1 MQPITREH
9 EIAALRAA
17 RVEVELGRPYIC
29 VHIQNHLNAPSLV
42 VAKELTGL
50 IDEVEEFLDKK
61 SCVEDWLNIHH
72 RWGVVKQYR
81 LAIIDTLLARR
92 GVTA

>member
-17 RVEVELGRPYIC
+17 RVEVELGHPYIC
-29 VHIQNHLNAPSLV
+29 VRIQNHLNAPSLG

-61 SCVEDWLNIHH
+61 SCVEMWLSLRH

>member
-17 RVEVELGRPYIC
+17 RAKVELGRPYIC
-29 VHIQNHLNAPSLV
+29 VHIKNYFNASSLG

-61 SCVEDWLNIHH
+61 SCVEGWLNIRH